1 MVTSQIQLASS
12 KVEIKKIKLM
22 LLKTKSIASLG
33 FKVEAVIILSLKFLK
48 KLMKKSTRKMRL
60 MSFKGIQEKTS
71 FYL

>member
-1 MVTSQIQLASS
+1 METSQIQLASP

-22 LLKTKSIASLG
+22 LLKRKSIASLG
-33 FKVEAVIILSLKFLK
+33 FKIEAVIILSLKFLK

>member
-1 MVTSQIQLASS
+1 METSQIQLASP

-22 LLKTKSIASLG
+22 LLKRKSIASQG
-33 FKVEAVIILSLKFLK
+33 FKIEAVIILSLKFLK